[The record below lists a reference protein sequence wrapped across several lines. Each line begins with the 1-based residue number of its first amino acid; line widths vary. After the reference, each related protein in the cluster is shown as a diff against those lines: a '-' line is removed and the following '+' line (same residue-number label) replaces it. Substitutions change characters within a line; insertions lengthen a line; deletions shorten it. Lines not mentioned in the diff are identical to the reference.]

1 MSVCSTDHARRPPAS
16 RTAAPRST
24 RICNSSSPVVSLPGD
39 RSRAPATS
47 SWTRTSGPRSRD
59 GSCTSRRPPSR
70 NLGPRSGRAA
80 GDVADRRRGRPDR
93 LRRGTRRPHPASAGS
108 LEDRRGAGQRLF
120 GFDRAFGLAVHDGLV
135 AALGRETPI
144 GPALSRGEVRSS
156 AGQLL
161 ASLRAIGEPQ
171 DVALGGAAVV
181 ALTAVQGG
189 ALLSVFDAKTG
200 KLRREVAVQA
210 WSRLA
215 ERDASGRWVVFHA
228 RRRITAST
236 CRAEGSCGSRRRGT
250 PPIGLTVSGR
260 RAAWAEPGG
269 STSRI
274 RAATLPG

>member
-1 MSVCSTDHARRPPAS
+1 LLHRP
-16 RTAAPRST
+16 RTATTRVPNGCTTVDSNLQLVLAGRVAAWRPIKGAGNLELDADVWTAVAGRLVHIAPTAFTQLR
-24 RICNSSSPVVSLPGD
+24 
-39 RSRAPATS
+39 
-47 SWTRTSGPRSRD
+47 
-59 GSCTSRRPPSR
+59 
-70 NLGPRSGRAA
+70 PRSGRAA

-108 LEDRRGAGQRLF
+108 LEDRQGAGQRLF